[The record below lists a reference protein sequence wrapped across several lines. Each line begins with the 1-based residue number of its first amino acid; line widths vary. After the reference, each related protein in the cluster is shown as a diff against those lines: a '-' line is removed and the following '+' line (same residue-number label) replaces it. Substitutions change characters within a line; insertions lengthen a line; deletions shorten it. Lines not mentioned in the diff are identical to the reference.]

1 MLTNNWA
8 KEKGACLDKPTTR
21 ELSRFDPR
29 TYVKL
34 IRYLSQFYKIVPFC
48 EMPEEDVPFVLLRH
62 DVDVS
67 LLPALKMAKVEHDMG
82 VRSTY
87 FILVSSMHYN
97 SLEGRNAAM
106 IKEISVLGHEVGLH
120 YDSEQYKRYSQDAT
134 RALRMEIQVLESF
147 LGKRVNSISCHAPS
161 GPDSFMSVEG
171 YIDADSPRLREVYVH
186 DSGRMWTVKSL
197 DVLLNKHPRR
207 VQLLLHP
214 NLWEGKIAR
223 RTKLDNLLSDVLFSL
238 YRVRTLV
245 MRLIHSRESVQN

>member
-1 MLTNNWA
+1 LS
-8 KEKGACLDKPTTR
+8 EKPTTR
-21 ELSRFDPR
+21 ELSRFGPR

-34 IRYLSQFYKIVPFC
+34 IRYLSQTYKIVPFC
-48 EMPEEDVPFVLLRH
+48 EMPKDDAPYVLLRH

-67 LLPALKMAKVEHDMG
+67 LLPALKMAKVEHEMG
-82 VRSTY
+82 VKSTY

-97 SLEGRNAAM
+97 SFEGRNANM
-106 IKEISVLGHEVGLH
+106 IRQISMLGHEVGLH
-120 YDSEQYKRYSQDAT
+120 YDSEQYRRYSQDAKQ
-134 RALRMEIQVLESF
+134 ALRMEIRALEGF
-147 LGKRVNSISCHAPS
+147 LGKKVTSISCHAPS
-161 GPDSFMSVEG
+161 GPDSFMNVEG
-171 YIDADSPRLREVYVH
+171 YINADSPQLREVYVH

-223 RTKLDNLLSDVLFSL
+223 RTRLDNLLLDVLFLL
-238 YRVRTLV
+238 YRVRTLA